1 MNYETVIG
9 MEVHVELHTKSK
21 MFCRCPADHF
31 QVDANQH
38 ICPVCT
44 AQPGALP
51 VINGRAIELT
61 VMTGMALGCE
71 IRPHSVFARKNYVYP
86 DLPKGYQVSQYELPL
101 CEHGRIR
108 IAGDG
113 DTEKHIAIE
122 RVHLEEDA
130 GKLQHQGNASLVDY
144 NRAGVP
150 LMEIVTDA
158 SIRSADEACAY
169 LLKIR
174 QLVRYLGASTGDM
187 EKGAMRCEANISVRV
202 QGTQEFGTKVE
213 VKNLN
218 SFRAVRNAIDYEVRR
233 QIELLEE
240 GGTVRQVT
248 MSWDESAAVTR
259 EMRSKEFAD
268 DYRYF
273 PEPDL
278 LDVDVSAEWIAGVR
292 QSLPELPQERAA
304 RFVESLH
311 LGADDAAMVSED
323 RTVAD
328 WFEQVLAA
336 GADARAAA
344 NWITGEV
351 FRRLKD
357 TDGAIEEVAVTPEQL
372 AELIRVVT
380 AGTISGSAA
389 KEVFAVMWDDGGG
402 PAQIIEDRG
411 LQQVSDTGELEGQVD
426 AVIAEYADAADKIRG
441 GDDKPIQFLMGMV
454 MKATRGKAN
463 PQMVQQLLRGKLQRD
478 VASSRRTRR

>member
-218 SFRAVRNAIDYEVRR
+218 SFRAVRNAIEKLWVSTPISRWFTMERRSRIRNSIGASIVMMWQVRF
-233 QIELLEE
+233 ELIC
-240 GGTVRQVT
+240 
-248 MSWDESAAVTR
+248 SIIAARVVDLPDPVVPVTR
-259 EMRSKEFAD
+259 ISPRCSSEIRSTTFG
-268 DYRYF
+268 RW
-273 PEPDL
+273 
-278 LDVDVSAEWIAGVR
+278 S
-292 QSLPELPQERAA
+292 
-304 RFVESLH
+304 
-311 LGADDAAMVSED
+311 
-323 RTVAD
+323 
-328 WFEQVLAA
+328 
-336 GADARAAA
+336 
-344 NWITGEV
+344 
-351 FRRLKD
+351 
-357 TDGAIEEVAVTPEQL
+357 
-372 AELIRVVT
+372 
-380 AGTISGSAA
+380 
-389 KEVFAVMWDDGGG
+389 
-402 PAQIIEDRG
+402 
-411 LQQVSDTGELEGQVD
+411 
-426 AVIAEYADAADKIRG
+426 
-441 GDDKPIQFLMGMV
+441 
-454 MKATRGKAN
+454 
-463 PQMVQQLLRGKLQRD
+463 
-478 VASSRRTRR
+478 

>member
-9 MEVHVELHTKSK
+9 MEVHVELQTRSK
-21 MFCRCPADHF
+21 MFCRCPAEHF
-31 QVDANQH
+31 QMGANEH
-38 ICPVCT
+38 VCPVCT

-61 VMTGMALGCE
+61 VMTGMALGCQ

-101 CEHGRIR
+101 CEHGKIR
-108 IAGDG
+108 IHDDSGA
-113 DTEKHIAIE
+113 EKVIAVE
-122 RVHLEEDA
+122 RVHLEEDT
-130 GKLQHQGNASLVDY
+130 GKLLHQGNASLVDY

-158 SIRSADEACAY
+158 SIRSADEAFAY
-169 LLKIR
+169 VQKIR

-187 EKGAMRCEANISVRV
+187 EKGAMRCEANISVRPA
-202 QGTQEFGTKVE
+202 GSQEFGTKVE

-233 QIELLEE
+233 QIGVIEN

-248 MSWDESAAVTR
+248 MGWDESGACTR
-259 EMRSKEFAD
+259 EQRSKEFAD

-278 LDVDVSAEWIAGVR
+278 LDVDVTAEWIEGVR
-292 QSLPELPQERAA
+292 AQLPELPGERAA
-304 RFVESLH
+304 RFIESFQ
-311 LGADDAAMVSED
+311 LGSDEAALITED
-323 RTVAD
+323 RSVAD
-328 WFEQVLAA
+328 WFEQVVAA

-357 TDGAIEEVAVTPEQL
+357 VDGAIEDVTVSPVHL
-372 AELIRVVT
+372 AELIGLVT

-389 KEVFAVMWDDGGG
+389 KEVFGVMWDDGGS
-402 PAQIIEDRG
+402 PAEIVAAKG
-411 LQQVSDTGELEGQVD
+411 LQQVSDTGELEGHLD
-426 AVIAEYADAADKIRG
+426 AVIAGNADAADKVRN

-454 MKATRGKAN
+454 MRATKGKAN
-463 PQMVQQLLRGKLQRD
+463 PQMVQQMLRDKLLEP
-478 VASSRRTRR
+478 RRHDIL

>member
-1 MNYETVIG
+1 MTMDYETVIG
-9 MEVHVELHTKSK
+9 MEVHVELHTRSK
-21 MFCRCPADHF
+21 MFCRCPAHHF

-51 VINGRAIELT
+51 VINGRAVELT
-61 VMTGMALGCE
+61 VMTGMALGCQ

-101 CEHGRIR
+101 CEHGHIR
-108 IAGDG
+108 IPGDDG
-113 DTEKHIAIE
+113 RQKRIAVE

-130 GKLQHQGNASLVDY
+130 GKLLHKGNASLVDY

-169 LLKIR
+169 LQKVR

-187 EKGAMRCEANISVRV
+187 EKGAMRCEANISVRPR
-202 QGTQEFGTKVE
+202 GTQEFGTKVE

-218 SFRAVRNAIDYEVRR
+218 SFRAVRNAIDYEVQR

-240 GGTVRQVT
+240 GDTVRQVT
-248 MSWDESAAVTR
+248 MSWDEGAAITR

-278 LDVDVSAEWIAGVR
+278 LDVDVTAEWIAGVR
-292 QSLPELPQERAA
+292 GSLPELPDERAT
-304 RFVESLH
+304 RFAQSLN
-311 LGADDAAMVSED
+311 LGADDAALVSED
-323 RTVAD
+323 RAVAD

-351 FRRLKD
+351 FRRLKEL
-357 TDGAIEEVAVTPEQL
+357 DGAIEDVPVTPAQL
-372 AELIRVVT
+372 AELIGLVT
-380 AGTISGSAA
+380 ATTISGSAA
-389 KEVFAVMWDDGGG
+389 KEVFAVMWDDGGS
-402 PAQIIEDRG
+402 PTKIVEDRG
-411 LQQVSDTGELEGQVD
+411 LQQVSDTGELEVQID
-426 AVIAEYADAADKIRG
+426 AVIAEHADAADKIRA

-454 MKATRGKAN
+454 MRATKGKAN
-463 PQMVQQLLRGKLQRD
+463 PQMVQQLLRGKLQG
-478 VASSRRTRR
+478 

>member
-31 QVDANQH
+31 QVNANQH

-248 MSWDESAAVTR
+248 MS
-259 EMRSKEFAD
+259 
-268 DYRYF
+268 
-273 PEPDL
+273 
-278 LDVDVSAEWIAGVR
+278 
-292 QSLPELPQERAA
+292 
-304 RFVESLH
+304 
-311 LGADDAAMVSED
+311 
-323 RTVAD
+323 
-328 WFEQVLAA
+328 
-336 GADARAAA
+336 
-344 NWITGEV
+344 
-351 FRRLKD
+351 
-357 TDGAIEEVAVTPEQL
+357 
-372 AELIRVVT
+372 
-380 AGTISGSAA
+380 
-389 KEVFAVMWDDGGG
+389 
-402 PAQIIEDRG
+402 
-411 LQQVSDTGELEGQVD
+411 
-426 AVIAEYADAADKIRG
+426 
-441 GDDKPIQFLMGMV
+441 
-454 MKATRGKAN
+454 
-463 PQMVQQLLRGKLQRD
+463 
-478 VASSRRTRR
+478 